1 MRNKK
6 PTNLLIAAVCS
17 AVLVTGCGG
26 TDPVSRED
34 QQAAAFA
41 DLRSAVEEVVVE
53 DDRRADVMRLIDGL
67 ELDINSLRASLVERR
82 TEFRRLNADY
92 DTTREELTEFANA
105 MEVRIQENRRRV
117 FDGRARLIAA
127 TTDEEWDALTK
138 VDTRAMKAVA
148 RSIQGL

>member
-1 MRNKK
+1 MKNEN
-6 PTNLLIAAVCS
+6 PTYLLIVVACVAALI
-17 AVLVTGCGG
+17 AGCGG
-26 TDPVSRED
+26 KDAVSRED

-41 DLRSAVEEVVVE
+41 DLRSAVEEVVV
-53 DDRRADVMRLIDGL
+53 DDERRVDVLQQVDDF
-67 ELDINSLRASLVERR
+67 ESDVNSLRATLVERR
-82 TEFRRLNADY
+82 AEFRRLNADY

-105 MEVRIQENRRRV
+105 MEARIQENRRRV

-127 TTDEEWDALTK
+127 TTDEEWVALTK

>member
-1 MRNKK
+1 MKTKN
-6 PTNLLIAAVCS
+6 PTYLFIFVACVAALIA
-17 AVLVTGCGG
+17 GCGG
-26 TDPVSRED
+26 KDAVSRED

-41 DLRSAVEEVVVE
+41 DLRSAVEEVVAE
-53 DDRRADVMRLIDGL
+53 DNRRADIMRLIDGL

-105 MEVRIQENRRRV
+105 MEVRIQEDRRRV

>member
-1 MRNKK
+1 MNTKN
-6 PTNLLIAAVCS
+6 PTYLFFVVACVAA
-17 AVLVTGCGG
+17 LVAGCGG